1 MKVNHISILLIIIF
15 IHYSSGAND
24 YTQNGANWIT
34 GSCQSG
40 IRQSPINIDTGNL
53 DLERDDI
60 SITAMADDISSGT
73 IANDASTADELKCT
87 YTGGNV
93 TYSSRNETTQFNLA
107 QFHFHAPAEHTINN
121 QTYDLCLHNVF
132 QKSDGTGQYLVIGI
146 LWELDTNAPDDDFI
160 TSLNL
165 TNVAGTSVPI
175 TDVGL
180 SSLYSWTNSQ
190 QKFNYKGGL
199 TTPTCD
205 EAVEWMVVRTIKKI
219 NQSQLTLFT
228 NLWAGNSGFFGG
240 RGNNRVIQDTNR
252 RQVNLIGYSDDDD
265 DYDWVWPVL
274 SVVIALMCVAIFVAV
289 VMTICYC
296 KKTRFEAY
304 SEDQYKRNAHNASE
318 VDQVPLENE
327 AK

>member
-15 IHYSSGAND
+15 IHYSSGTND
-24 YTQNGANWIT
+24 YTLNGADWAD
-34 GSCQSG
+34 GSCSSG
-40 IRQSPINIDTGNL
+40 IRQSPINIDTGYL
-53 DLERDDI
+53 ILENDDI

-73 IANDASTADELKCT
+73 IGNEAGALDELKCN

-93 TYSSRNETTQFNLA
+93 TYSSRNETAQFNLL

-121 QTYDLCLHNVF
+121 QTFDLCLHNVF
-132 QKSDGTGQYLVIGI
+132 QNANGSGQFLVIGI

-165 TNVAGTSVPI
+165 ANVAGTTVSI

-180 SSLYSWTNSQ
+180 SSLFSWTNSQ

-199 TTPTCD
+199 TTPNCT

-219 NQSQLTLFT
+219 NQSQLSLFT
-228 NLWAGNSGFFGG
+228 NLWANNTSFFGG

-252 RQVNLIGYSDDDD
+252 RQINLIGYSDDDD

-274 SVVIALMCVAIFVAV
+274 SVIIALMCVAIFVAV

-296 KKTRFEAY
+296 KKTRSEAY
-304 SEDQYKRNAHNASE
+304 AESEPKKNVHNASE

-327 AK
+327 G